1 MNDPQSKIVNQ
12 ERSSL
17 CSNQYGR
24 DANTHKKVQAV
35 VSDRPTMFIY
45 HDVNDPEPTIKAAL
59 AMVLMSLPCHTLSLI
74 LSKAMR

>member
-1 MNDPQSKIVNQ
+1 MNDPQRKIVNQ

-17 CSNQYGR
+17 CSNQYDR

-35 VSDRPTMFIY
+35 VSDRPTRTF
-45 HDVNDPEPTIKAAL
+45 NTIKAAL

-74 LSKAMR
+74 LRS